1 VPKKH
6 VCPEPEPDL
15 SKAWLDSYADAM
27 TLLLAFFILL
37 FAFSLV
43 DQKKFQEF
51 KAGVHLAAGKAAP
64 TLDGGNG
71 ILDLGTGISAQVV
84 TPPILI
90 DGEKAD
96 DTPPP
101 EEEDL
106 EEGLGEV
113 GEGEAPELYELL
125 QDRIDA
131 IGAGEFVQLERNER
145 GVVVRMDSK
154 VLYQSGSAQILPDG
168 VTILNSIAPVI
179 DAVDN
184 SLVIEGHTDS
194 QPTNGGGGFATN
206 WELSTARAV
215 SVLRYMNEFMEIPAA
230 RLAASG
236 HADTRPRATN
246 TTEEGRAENRR
257 VELVVLVEDG
267 DIDIIERLGE
277 GVDDTANAEA
287 EDGDESASD
296 DPATGDEA
304 DGSAADADPDGAADQ
319 PTDDGAGGE
328 AEEPEIVDIDPNI
341 EPFPTSG

>member
-6 VCPEPEPDL
+6 KCPEPEPDN

-71 ILDLGTGISAQVV
+71 ILNLGSGISAQVIV
-84 TPPILI
+84 PPVLI

-96 DTPPP
+96 VPPPPP
-101 EEEDL
+101 EEM
-106 EEGLGEV
+106 GEV

-125 QDRIDA
+125 QGTIDA
-131 IGAGEFVQLERNER
+131 IGAGEFVELQRTAR

-154 VLYQSGSAQILPDG
+154 VLYESGSAQILPDG
-168 VTILNSIAPVI
+168 VTILESIGPVI
-179 DAVDN
+179 NAVDN
-184 SLVIEGHTDS
+184 NVVIEGHTDS

-206 WELSTARAV
+206 WELSSARAV
-215 SVLRYMNEFMEIPAA
+215 SVLRYMNEFMDIPGA

-236 HADTRPRATN
+236 YADTRPRATN
-246 TTEEGRAENRR
+246 ETPEGRTLNRR

-267 DIDIIERLGE
+267 SIDVIERLGE
-277 GVDDTANAEA
+277 SAAEA
-287 EDGDESASD
+287 GEELD
-296 DPATGDEA
+296 
-304 DGSAADADPDGAADQ
+304 DGS
-319 PTDDGAGGE
+319 GGE
-328 AEEPEIVDIDPNI
+328 PEASEPADDPEIVSIEPNI
-341 EPFPTSG
+341 APALPNG

>member
-1 VPKKH
+1 MPKKH
-6 VCPEPEPDL
+6 VCPEPEEDN

-96 DTPPP
+96 DIPPP
-101 EEEDL
+101 EEENL
-106 EEGLGEV
+106 EDGLGEV

-131 IGAGEFVQLERNER
+131 IGAGEFVQLERTDR

-184 SLVIEGHTDS
+184 SVVIEGHTDS

-206 WELSTARAV
+206 WELSAARAV
-215 SVLRYMNEFMEIPAA
+215 SVLRYMNEFMEIPGA
-230 RLAASG
+230 RLSASG

-267 DIDIIERLGE
+267 DIDIIERLG
-277 GVDDTANAEA
+277 GSVD
-287 EDGDESASD
+287 G
-296 DPATGDEA
+296 TGDGQPTDEA
-304 DGSAADADPDGAADQ
+304 AADDGGAETDGSAND
-319 PTDDGAGGE
+319 TTSDDGTTE
-328 AEEPEIVDIDPNI
+328 APQIVDIDPNI

>member
-1 VPKKH
+1 MPKKH

-96 DTPPP
+96 DVPPP
-101 EEEDL
+101 SEDVIDAS
-106 EEGLGEV
+106 LGEV

-125 QDRIDA
+125 QNRIDA
-131 IGAGEFVQLERNER
+131 IGAGEFVQLERTDR

-168 VTILNSIAPVI
+168 VTILNSISPVI

-184 SLVIEGHTDS
+184 HVVIEGHTDS

-215 SVLRYMNEFMEIPAA
+215 SVLRYMNEFMEIPAV
-230 RLAASG
+230 RLSASG
-236 HADTRPRATN
+236 HADTRPRASN
-246 TTEEGRAENRR
+246 ETEEGRAENRR

-267 DIDIIERLGE
+267 DIDIIERLGGGVE
-277 GVDDTANAEA
+277 GTQTDQ
-287 EDGDESASD
+287 
-296 DPATGDEA
+296 TGSE
-304 DGSAADADPDGAADQ
+304 
-319 PTDDGAGGE
+319 GE
-328 AEEPEIVDIDPNI
+328 PQIVDIDPDI
-341 EPFPTSG
+341 EPFPTADDNQPIG

>member
-1 VPKKH
+1 MPKKH
-6 VCPEPEPDL
+6 VCPEPEEDN

-101 EEEDL
+101 EEDVLED
-106 EEGLGEV
+106 GLGEV

-131 IGAGEFVQLERNER
+131 IGAGDFVQLERNER

-184 SLVIEGHTDS
+184 SVVIEGHTDS

-206 WELSTARAV
+206 WELSAARAV
-215 SVLRYMNEFMEIPAA
+215 SVLRYMNEFMEIPAT

-267 DIDIIERLGE
+267 DIDIIERLG
-277 GVDDTANAEA
+277 VDV
-287 EDGDESASD
+287 DGSED
-296 DPATGDEA
+296 DPAA
-304 DGSAADADPDGAADQ
+304 DASAADETDDATGDDTPTETPDGE
-319 PTDDGAGGE
+319 AG
-328 AEEPEIVDIDPNI
+328 EPQIVDIDPNI